1 MTDSTMTDSTERGF
15 TLLEVLVA
23 LVILAAGL
31 AAFYQ
36 TFGTGLMAEAAAEQD
51 RRTTEAAQ
59 NLLAELSGARVLQ
72 DGVTS
77 GERPDGLRWTLKLDP
92 FVPFVA
98 DDHPLP
104 IAGHLATLE
113 VTPAGRRGRSVRLQT
128 LVLRTVEQ

>member
-1 MTDSTMTDSTERGF
+1 MTDSTERGF

-36 TFGTGLMAEAAAEQD
+36 TFGTGLMAGTAAEQE

-59 NLLAELSGARVLQ
+59 NLLAELSGLRVIQ
-72 DGVTS
+72 NGVTS
-77 GERPDGLRWTLKLDP
+77 GERPDGLRWVLRLDP
-92 FVPFVA
+92 FVPFA
-98 DDHPLP
+98 TEDHPSP

-113 VTPAGRRGRSVRLQT
+113 VTPAGRHGRSVRLQT
-128 LVLRTVEQ
+128 LVLRTLEQ

>member
-1 MTDSTMTDSTERGF
+1 MTDSTERGF

-36 TFGTGLMAEAAAEQD
+36 TFGTGLMAETAAEQE

-59 NLLAELSGARVLQ
+59 NLLAELSGLRVLQ

-77 GERPDGLRWTLKLDP
+77 GERPDGLRWVLRLDP
-92 FVPFVA
+92 FVPFAA

-113 VTPAGRRGRSVRLQT
+113 VTPAGRRGKSVRLQT
-128 LVLRTVEQ
+128 LVLRTLEQ